1 MATPPSVRSPRAA
14 ARPEQTTEEIRHEA
28 KIEAVAQALAVIGR
42 AEGDHRVQADGDTKH
57 PAFMVAERL
66 REVAVAFRNELADPS
81 GRSTLEI
88 AARSDEASELSAYV
102 LEVSNHYQGVKD
114 PKVAMALSSVA
125 GDIRKGS
132 EGVGKLR
139 LASDMN
145 TPPDVLAELMRDEDQ
160 DVRWWAAQNP
170 ATTAETLVEALVVE
184 QQPMVLTAVLVHPH
198 LPTHDAAMFVNHPVR
213 EVSAA
218 ARSRMGL

>member
-1 MATPPSVRSPRAA
+1 MATPPPVRAPRAT
-14 ARPEQTTEEIRHEA
+14 ARPELTPEEIRHEA

-42 AEGDHRVQADGDTKH
+42 AEGEHRVLADGDSKH
-57 PAFMVAERL
+57 PAFLVAERL
-66 REVAVAFRNELADPS
+66 REVAIAIRNEMADPT

-102 LEVSNHYQGVKD
+102 LEVSNHYQAVKD

-139 LASDMN
+139 LASDIN
-145 TPPDVLAELMRDEDQ
+145 TEPSVLDDLMKDEDQ

-170 ATTAETLVEALVVE
+170 ATTAETLVSALATE
-184 QQPMVLTAVLVHPH
+184 QQTMVLTAVLVHPH

-218 ARSRMGL
+218 ARSRLGL